1 MASKGVGDPVPQ
13 TFADFLYAVVIGVAF
28 ADLDLAQTNQL
39 LWAQAFILLCV
50 LEDFC
55 LYQTQIKP
63 RTNLYKFASFRS
75 IFFELTI
82 LLSWFAA
89 FKLSTS
95 STKASLIALA
105 IFFSFK
111 LSATLIR
118 LPWGS
123 GPSKKFFQ
131 RDFTFLIPIVV
142 FLLLALLGPYWNLQE
157 RDVWLYAA
165 FAWIAQT
172 LFWWSAAA
180 AEEPR
185 V

>member
-1 MASKGVGDPVPQ
+1 MANKDRGEPVPQ

-28 ADLDLAQTNQL
+28 SDLNLAQANQL
-39 LWAQAFILLCV
+39 LCAQVFILLCV

-75 IFFELTI
+75 IFFELAI

-105 IFFSFK
+105 AFFFFK

-118 LPWGS
+118 LPWAN
-123 GPSKKFFQ
+123 GPSRSFFQ
-131 RDFTFLIPIVV
+131 RDFTFALPVAG
-142 FLLLALLGPYWNLQE
+142 FTLLALLGPSWNLQE
-157 RDVWLYAA
+157 GTIWLYAA
-165 FAWIAQT
+165 FIWIAQT
-172 LFWWSAAA
+172 LFWWSSAA
-180 AEEPR
+180 AEGSTA
-185 V
+185 